1 MTKIKVCG
9 LKRPEDIE
17 IVNEVK
23 PDYAGF
29 VFAKSPRQVEKE
41 LAEDLRKRMD
51 PAVQAVGVFVNE
63 SIKRVEE
70 ICRAGIIQMVQL
82 HGDEDA
88 IYIEELRKHLTGI
101 PIMKAVRVK
110 SGEDILQA
118 ARLDVDYLLLDAY
131 VKGVYGGSG
140 TSFDKSVIP
149 SVEKPYFLAGGLNE
163 ENVLSQIQEC
173 HPLAVDVSSS
183 VETNGSKDADKVKRF
198 VERVRRNESE
208 R

>member
-1 MTKIKVCG
+1 MTKIKICG

-29 VFAKSPRQVEKE
+29 VFAKSPRQVEEE
-41 LAEDLRKRMD
+41 LSAELRRRMD
-51 PAVQAVGVFVNE
+51 PLIRTVGVFVNAPIQKVAKL
-63 SIKRVEE
+63 S
-70 ICRAGIIQMVQL
+70 RAGIIQMVQL

-88 IYIEELRKHLTGI
+88 AYIEELRKHLTGI

-131 VKGVYGGSG
+131 VKGVHGGSG

-149 SVEKPYFLAGGLNE
+149 SVEKP
-163 ENVLSQIQEC
+163 
-173 HPLAVDVSSS
+173 
-183 VETNGSKDADKVKRF
+183 
-198 VERVRRNESE
+198 
-208 R
+208 

>member
-1 MTKIKVCG
+1 MTRIKICG
-9 LKRPEDIE
+9 LKRREDIE
-17 IVNEVK
+17 MINEVK

-29 VFAKSPRQVEKE
+29 VFAKSPRQVDEE
-41 LAEDLRKRMD
+41 LAADLRNRMD

-63 SIKRVEE
+63 SIKRVTE

-88 IYIEELRKHLTGI
+88 VYIEELRKHLTGI

-118 ARLDVDYLLLDAY
+118 ARLDVDYLLLDTY
-131 VKGVYGGSG
+131 VKGMYGGSG
-140 TSFDKSVIP
+140 VSFDKSMIP
-149 SVEKPYFLAGGLNE
+149 SVQKPYFLAGGLNE
-163 ENVLSQIQEC
+163 ENVLSQIQAC
-173 HPLAVDVSSS
+173 RPFAVDVSSA
-183 VETNGSKDADKVKRF
+183 VETDGSKDANKVKRF